1 MKKIGLFY
9 GTTSGRTQGVADEIE
24 FNLGSDVEVHNV
36 ANGINNMVSYENL
49 ILAVPTYGVGE
60 LQQDWEEVFDEFKKF
75 DLSGKVIALVGIGN
89 QTTFGE
95 SFLGGLKLL
104 YEAVIA
110 QGGKVTGLTSIEGY
124 HFEECDAIID
134 NQFMGLAL
142 DEDNQDDMTPD
153 RIYDWLEDIKPQFN

>member
-9 GTTSGRTQGVADEIE
+9 GSTSGRTKGIVDEIE
-24 FNLGSDVEVHNV
+24 FNLRGEVTIYNV
-36 ANGINNMVSYENL
+36 ADGIKAISDFDNL

-60 LQQDWEEVFDEFKKF
+60 LQKDWEDVFEDFKQIDF
-75 DLSGKVIALVGIGN
+75 SNKVVALIGVGN

-95 SFLGGLKLL
+95 SFIGALVLL
-104 YEAVIA
+104 YEAVTTN
-110 QGGKVTGLTSIEGY
+110 GGRIVGLTSTDGY

-134 NQFMGLAL
+134 DKFMGLAL

-153 RIYDWLEDIKPQFN
+153 RIYDWLEDIKPLFN

>member
-9 GTTSGRTQGVADEIE
+9 GSTSGRTQGVADEIE
-24 FNLGSDVEVHNV
+24 FNLGTDVEVYNV
-36 ANGINNMVSYENL
+36 AKGIDNLISYDNL

-60 LQQDWEEVFDEFKKF
+60 LQQDWEDVFQTFKNIDF
-75 DLSGKVIALVGIGN
+75 TGKSVALVGIGN

-95 SFLGGLKLL
+95 SFIGGLAHL

-110 QGGKVTGLTSIEGY
+110 QGGKILGLTSTEGY
-124 HFEECDAIID
+124 HFEECDALVD
-134 NQFMGLAL
+134 GRFMGLAL

-153 RIYDWLEDIKPQFN
+153 RIYDWLEEIKPEFN